1 MTMSITYLLFF
12 LCISLHACNARHLS
26 TIDKKVQMKTHFS
39 IKSDDE
45 KIGFDSYPKKLNE
58 GNNKMQ
64 TRLVDDSEKRKG
76 HGNSSQKMVKAK
88 EKASSGVKTESL
100 VSVSM
105 SVPHKK
111 PIEENP
117 EFSLDYSPPKTHP
130 PHHN

>member
-1 MTMSITYLLFF
+1 MSITYLIFF

-26 TIDKKVQMKTHFS
+26 TLDKKVHIKSHFS
-39 IKSDDE
+39 FKSE
-45 KIGFDSYPKKLNE
+45 ERSVFDSYPRKVNE
-58 GNNKMQ
+58 GNYTTQ
-64 TRLVDDSEKRKG
+64 TRLVDDSEKPKG
-76 HGNSSQKMVKAK
+76 DGNSIQKVVKAK
-88 EKASSGVKTESL
+88 GKASNAVKTESL

-105 SVPHKK
+105 NVPHKN